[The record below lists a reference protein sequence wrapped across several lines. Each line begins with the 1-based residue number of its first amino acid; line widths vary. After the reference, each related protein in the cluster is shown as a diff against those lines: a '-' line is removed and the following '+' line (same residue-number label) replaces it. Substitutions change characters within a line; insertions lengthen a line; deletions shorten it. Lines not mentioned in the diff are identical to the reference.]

1 MEEPHMPLVQVKL
14 IEEAFTTTEKKEIV
28 TELTDAVV
36 SIKEQNGPSWAWV
49 DIEDVL
55 SDEWE
60 VGGLAMTT
68 DAIRALVAGEQE
80 TSEGI

>member
-1 MEEPHMPLVQVKL
+1 MPLLQVKL
-14 IEEAFTTTEKKEIV
+14 IEEAFTSTEKKEIV
-28 TELTDAVV
+28 TELTDAMV

-60 VGGLAMTT
+60 IGGSAMTT
-68 DAIRALVAGEQE
+68 DAIRSLVTGE
-80 TSEGI
+80 